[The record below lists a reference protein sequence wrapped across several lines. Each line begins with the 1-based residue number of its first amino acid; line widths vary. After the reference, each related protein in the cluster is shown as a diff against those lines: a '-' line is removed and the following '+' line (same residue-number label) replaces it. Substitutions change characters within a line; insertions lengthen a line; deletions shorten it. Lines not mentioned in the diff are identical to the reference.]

1 MTARQFFYS
10 ESGAL
15 RPLWRILVFVA
26 ASVVCTM
33 VAASIVGPIVEGLFG
48 VLGLRGLTT
57 ESWIESA
64 GLLAGTAVS
73 LRLIDKRPWSDVWL
87 NAGAARLRLLAFGF
101 AIGACAIALPILAL
115 ISGHWLRET
124 SGPPGSWIGA
134 ALRVS
139 LFLLPAALTEELV
152 TRGYVLSVLR
162 ERWGWTWAIVAT
174 SLVFGAMHLANAG
187 VTAESI
193 ATVTLAGFFLGGIVY
208 VTRSLYA
215 AWMAHFAWNWTM
227 AVLFHTAVS
236 GIPLDSPLYR
246 YVDAGPAWATG
257 GVWGPEGGVPA
268 GIGLIVGIAYL
279 FGRRGRQSR
288 REET

>member
-1 MTARQFFYS
+1 MTARHVFYS
-10 ESGAL
+10 DSGAL
-15 RPLWRILVFVA
+15 RPSWRLLVFVA
-26 ASVVCTM
+26 ASAVCTM
-33 VAASIVGPIVEGLFG
+33 IAASIVGPIVEGIFG
-48 VLGLRGLTT
+48 VVGLRGLTT
-57 ESWIESA
+57 ESWVESA

-87 NAGAARLRLLAFGF
+87 DGRAARPRLLLFGF

-115 ISGHWLRET
+115 ISGHWLRES
-124 SGPPGSWIGA
+124 SGPAGSWIGA

-152 TRGYVLSVLR
+152 TRGYVLALLR
-162 ERWGWTWAIVAT
+162 DTWGWAWAIVAT
-174 SLVFGAMHLANAG
+174 SVVFGALHLANAG
-187 VTAESI
+187 VTAESL
-193 ATVTLAGFFLGGIVY
+193 ATVTLAGFFLAGIVY

-268 GIGLIVGIAYL
+268 GVGLIVGMAYL

-288 REET
+288 REEI